1 MKPTTRDH
9 VVAATHFVLGPSNFV
24 VIRLPENWDLRLG
37 RQPMDVDYTIAY
49 DGVRWAQEGR
59 ASGLLVDMQARR
71 AIELGVRTA
80 RGTIPPPKL
89 EVSRPGTCKIG
100 GHAASYALGSA
111 HLGLF
116 RTKVYS
122 VLHVSYRCDETHR
135 LVDLRFMHKG
145 EAQVLEG
152 FLVPLAGTRCH

>member
-24 VIRLPENWDLRLG
+24 VIRLPDNWDLRLG
-37 RQPMDVDYTIAY
+37 RQPMDVDYTIPY

-59 ASGLLVDMQARR
+59 ASGLLVDLQARR
-71 AIELGVRTA
+71 AIELSVRTA

-89 EVSRPGTCKIG
+89 DALRPGTCKIG
-100 GHAASYALGSA
+100 GHDASYSVGSA

-116 RTKVYS
+116 RTKLYH
-122 VLHVSYRCDETHR
+122 VLHVSYRCDETQR
-135 LVDLRFMHKG
+135 LVDLRFMHRG
-145 EAQVLEG
+145 TPEVLEG
-152 FLVPLAGTRCH
+152 LLGPMAGTRCH